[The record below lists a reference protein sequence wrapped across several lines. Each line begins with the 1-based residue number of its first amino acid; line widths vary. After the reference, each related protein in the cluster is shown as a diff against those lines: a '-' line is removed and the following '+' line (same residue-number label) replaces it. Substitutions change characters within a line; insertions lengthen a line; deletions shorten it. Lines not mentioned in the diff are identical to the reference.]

1 MEEQIRAFEERRY
14 QRNVKGEQVERR
26 EERKRLRRLEGSERH
41 PIVIPERPVKQED
54 NVERP
59 VGRGS
64 RLSVRGPIIDMTEFS
79 D

>member
-1 MEEQIRAFEERRY
+1 MEEQLRAYEERAY
-14 QRNVKGEQVERR
+14 QRNVKEAQLQRQEERR
-26 EERKRLRRLEGSERH
+26 RMRLVQGTERH
-41 PIVIPERPVKQED
+41 PIVIPERPVKRED
-54 NVERP
+54 NADRP